1 MNPVWANE
9 IHIGTSATT
18 ATPPVWTYAK
28 LCKGIESVSFAPNEQ
43 NQQYFFLCGNGFAH
57 NEVTGGAPT
66 LTITGRRIAGDDAQD
81 YIAGKQFALGTD
93 RNTSVK
99 IIAEG
104 KQIVCDATIGEVTS
118 FGGNTLDVNSF
129 GCTIY
134 LNGQPT
140 VTTASNG

>member
-9 IHIGTSATT
+9 IHIGTSATS

-28 LCKGIESVSFAPNEQ
+28 LCKGIESVSFSPNEQ

-66 LTITGRRIAGDDAQD
+66 LTISGRRIAGDTAQD
-81 YIAGKQFALGTD
+81 FIAGKQFSLGTD

-118 FGGNTLDVNSF
+118 FGGSTLDVNSF

-140 VTTASNG
+140 VTDVQ

>member
-28 LCKGIESVSFAPNEQ
+28 LCKGIESVSFSPNEQ

-66 LTITGRRIAGDDAQD
+66 LTISGRRIEGDVAQD

-118 FGGNTLDVNSF
+118 FGGSTLDVNSF